1 MILLVLFGAVVIAAG
16 ILIIRNRHTL
26 GQSNGRRQQRYLGK
40 MGRNTVEAGM
50 SSPGFVAL
58 TGLGFILIGVGQ
70 LAIGLFTS
78 PS

>member
-1 MILLVLFGAVVIAAG
+1 VVIAAG
-16 ILIIRNRHTL
+16 ILIIRNRDRL
-26 GQSNGRRQQRYLGK
+26 AQSNARRQKRSLGK
-40 MGRNTVEAGM
+40 MGRDAVEAGM

>member
-1 MILLVLFGAVVIAAG
+1 MFLLLFGAVAIAAG
-16 ILIIRNRHTL
+16 ILIIRNRDQL
-26 GQSNGRRQQRYLGK
+26 AQLNARRQERHLGK
-40 MGRNTVEAGM
+40 VGRDAVEAGM

-58 TGLGFILIGVGQ
+58 TGVGFILIGVGQ